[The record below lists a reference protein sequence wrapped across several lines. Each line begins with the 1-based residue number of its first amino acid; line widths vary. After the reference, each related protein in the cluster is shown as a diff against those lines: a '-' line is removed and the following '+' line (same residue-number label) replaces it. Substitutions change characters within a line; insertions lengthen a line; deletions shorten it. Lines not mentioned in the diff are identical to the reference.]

1 MASDLDLSVPKFQA
15 LLQNLRQQRAVIV
28 VKFGATWCGPCKVI
42 KPYVEQW
49 SQQQRPVNVLYID
62 VDIDET
68 MDLYMALKKYKMVNG
83 VPVLLAFYSDSKTNL
98 QQQWFIPDDSHVG
111 GDVAAVQRFLG
122 RVTQKAQS
130 LLAA

>member
-1 MASDLDLSVPKFQA
+1 MTSELDLSVPKFQA

-28 VKFGATWCGPCKVI
+28 LKFGATWCGPCKVI

-49 SQQQRPVNVLYID
+49 YQQQRPVNVLYID

-83 VPVLLAFYSDSKTNL
+83 VPVLLAFYSDSTTNL